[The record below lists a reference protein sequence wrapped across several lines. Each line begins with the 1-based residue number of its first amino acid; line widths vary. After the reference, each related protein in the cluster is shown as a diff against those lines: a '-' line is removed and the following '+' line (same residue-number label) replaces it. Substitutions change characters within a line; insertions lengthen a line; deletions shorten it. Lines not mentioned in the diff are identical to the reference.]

1 MARLKHVQG
10 WNEYSKD
17 LKKAGTRWTIR
28 KKSNNPYIY
37 VRDKDTNKTITIVT
51 QRCMIYGHR
60 GVEQSG
66 SSSGS

>member
-1 MARLKHVQG
+1 MARLKQVKG

-37 VRDKDTNKTITIVT
+37 VRDKDTNKENSENTDFVKK
-51 QRCMIYGHR
+51 YEKHWFPWVFHGF
-60 GVEQSG
+60 
-66 SSSGS
+66 